1 MTDAFIYH
9 CGDVVGYDLQ
19 LSRLYCERCGK
30 VGSPEAFGV
39 VSERKELPEMKHKI
53 PGAATPRRPA
63 GNAVPVSA
71 AMRLVVLVAALG
83 FPVTAEAQAVSAYRL
98 TIYPQGSASAVSA
111 TDIPVGMLTCN
122 VVPPTVPTGTIANP
136 RSLDFPD
143 PAVTGR
149 VCEWV
154 EPASGGPFSRLPYS
168 ATLVYEATLRAVNS
182 AGAGPEGPRSNPFS
196 RPGLPPAAAPGT
208 VRVRP

>member
-39 VSERKELPEMKHKI
+39 TRERKDLPEMKHKT
-53 PGAATPRRPA
+53 PGVAAKQKGTGNATVLGAAL
-63 GNAVPVSA
+63 
-71 AMRLVVLVAALG
+71 LVVMAVTLGPSTAA
-83 FPVTAEAQAVSAYRL
+83 AQPITLYRL
-98 TIYPQGSASAVSA
+98 TLYPQGGTSVVS
-111 TDIPVGMLTCN
+111 TYDIPVGALVCN
-122 VVPPTVPTGTIANP
+122 VLPPTVPPGIVANP
-136 RSLDFPD
+136 RMLDIPD
-143 PAVTGR
+143 PNNVGR
-149 VCEWV
+149 VCEWTD
-154 EPASGGPFSRLPYS
+154 PGTGGPFSRLPFS
-168 ATLVYEATLRAVNS
+168 TTLVYEATMRAVNL

-196 RPGLPPAAAPGT
+196 RPGTPPAAPGA